1 MQAKGERI
9 EQFSGS
15 QGSQLQIVAL
25 MRNKQEKIMSITKC
39 FVQNSVVV
47 SVLLVTA
54 LSPIATEASSESD
67 RTGEARTRS
76 RTIAKAE
83 RRT

>member
-1 MQAKGERI
+1 MRPKES

-15 QGSQLQIVAL
+15 RGSQLQIVAL

-39 FVQNSVVV
+39 FVQKSVVV

-54 LSPIATEASSESD
+54 LS
-67 RTGEARTRS
+67 R
-76 RTIAKAE
+76 
-83 RRT
+83 